1 VNIIKL
7 LTAPIRFLYLGGWR
21 LALYLV
27 GIIAISTWLLLQIH
41 SNLIRYLLSLN
52 LQAEG
57 VTSWSVSAVPFLLAV
72 LTLPLAVTVS
82 CLPIREAVGNERI
95 SLRRLLEHTV
105 PTYLRCARSM
115 YFSFKPILV
124 LGIPAWAMI
133 LLYFFF
139 MPRIESTQTY
149 QLYLAGCVLVCLAVL
164 GKIAPLIMAP
174 FITAISIAHP
184 FYVFQASRHVME
196 GRIRYF
202 LFLTL
207 LHGCAF
213 CGLFL
218 YRSQLSVSHE
228 KLAIYIILLIITW
241 HLFVSFGALALQGV
255 REFDARVRA
264 ASGGPAAQGPIGPQ
278 VIRAWVSE

>member
-1 VNIIKL
+1 MNIIKL
-7 LTAPIRFLYLGGWR
+7 LTAPTRFLYLGSWR
-21 LALYLV
+21 LALYLLS
-27 GIIAISTWLLLQIH
+27 IIAVSTWLLLQIN

-52 LQAEG
+52 LQAENL
-57 VTSWSVSAVPFLLAV
+57 TRWSVAAVPFLLAL

-95 SLRRLLEHTV
+95 SLRRLFEHTV
-105 PTYLRCARSM
+105 PTYLRCARAM
-115 YFSFKPILV
+115 YFAFKPILI

-139 MPRIESTQTY
+139 MPRLESAQTY

-184 FYVFQASRHVME
+184 FHVFQAARHVME

-202 LFLTL
+202 LLLTL

-213 CGLFL
+213 YAVFL
-218 YRSQLSVSHE
+218 YRSQLSVSYGQ
-228 KLAIYIILLIITW
+228 LGIYIILLIITW
-241 HLFVSFGALALQGV
+241 HLFVSYGALALQGV
-255 REFDARVRA
+255 REFDVRVRA

-278 VIRAWVSE
+278 VIRAWVNE